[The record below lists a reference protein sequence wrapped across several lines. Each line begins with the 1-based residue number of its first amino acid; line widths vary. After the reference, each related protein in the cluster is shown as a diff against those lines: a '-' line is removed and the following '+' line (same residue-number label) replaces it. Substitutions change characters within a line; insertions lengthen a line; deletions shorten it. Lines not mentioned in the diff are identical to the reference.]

1 MAAVAVPGACGRM
14 AVHCGCACVT
24 ALRAREAAPL
34 RPGVWGRARH
44 QSLWV
49 VVCRLCRLCHVRAMR
64 AL

>member
-24 ALRAREAAPL
+24 ALRGRSAAARRLGTSE
-34 RPGVWGRARH
+34 
-44 QSLWV
+44 SLWV